1 MVGVTLNWLKASMEN
16 LTMYVAELS
25 AQLFRLREEV
35 FNTTS
40 IRHEET
46 ATNEETIKDV
56 QDAQSNLTQAIQ
68 ILKDFYVKNFSAS
81 TTCFGGPRFTTE
93 IRWDVPISLTPYK

>member
-1 MVGVTLNWLKASMEN
+1 MD
-16 LTMYVAELS
+16 VAKLS

-46 ATNEETIKDV
+46 ATKEKAIKDV

-68 ILKDFYVKNFSAS
+68 ILKDFYVQNFSAS
-81 TTCFGGPRFTTE
+81 TT
-93 IRWDVPISLTPYK
+93 